1 MFGLFASTGQ
11 SQPEVIM
18 KKHLVYTL
26 LVFLSLLLLAGNAA
40 AIEVGATAPDFK
52 LPSLDGKEVSLSDYK
67 GQIIIL
73 KLATTWCPTCKQQT
87 EAILSANN
95 FLRNNNVAV
104 VEVFLQDSE
113 KMVREYLKGDKYD
126 MPFAALLDD
135 GRALKA
141 YNVYLIPRV
150 LIIDQDF
157 KVRRDGSLLSDRE
170 LIVEI
175 EKFAKK

>member
-1 MFGLFASTGQ
+1 
-11 SQPEVIM
+11 M
-18 KKHLVYTL
+18 KKSVALFLCTL
-26 LVFLSLLLLAGNAA
+26 LSLLLFTVSAA
-40 AIEVGATAPDFK
+40 AIELGATAPDFK
-52 LPSLDGKEVSLSDYK
+52 LPTLDGKQVSLSDYK
-67 GQIIIL
+67 GQVIVL
-73 KLATTWCPTCKQQT
+73 KLATTWCPTCKQQSQ
-87 EAILSANN
+87 EILSANN

-113 KMVREYLKGDKYD
+113 KMVREYLKGEKYD

-157 KVRRDGSLLSDRE
+157 KVRRDSSLLSDRE

-175 EKFAKK
+175 EKLTKK

>member
-1 MFGLFASTGQ
+1 
-11 SQPEVIM
+11 M
-18 KKHLVYTL
+18 KKSLA
-26 LVFLSLLLLAGNAA
+26 LSLLLLLALLLFAGGAA
-40 AIEVGATAPDFK
+40 AVEIGATAPDFK
-52 LPSLDGKEVSLSDYK
+52 LPTLDGKQVSLSDYK
-67 GQIIIL
+67 GQVIVL

-87 EAILSANN
+87 QEIQSAGN
-95 FLRNNNVAV
+95 FLRDRNVRV

-113 KMVREYLKGDKYD
+113 KMVNEYLKGEKFE
-126 MPFAALLDD
+126 MPFVALLDD

-141 YNVYLIPRV
+141 YSVYLIPRV

>member
-1 MFGLFASTGQ
+1 
-11 SQPEVIM
+11 M
-18 KKHLVYTL
+18 KKYLALSL
-26 LVFLSLLLLAGNAA
+26 LAILSLLLLAGGAVA
-40 AIEVGATAPDFK
+40 VEVGAIAPDFK
-52 LPSLDGKEVSLSDYK
+52 LPTLDGKQVSLSDYK
-67 GQIIIL
+67 GQILVL

-87 EAILSANN
+87 QEIQSAGS
-95 FLRNNNVAV
+95 FLREHNVRV

-113 KMVREYLKGDKYD
+113 KMVHEYLKGEKHE
-126 MPFAALLDD
+126 MPFVALLDD
-135 GRALKA
+135 GQALKA

>member
-1 MFGLFASTGQ
+1 
-11 SQPEVIM
+11 M
-18 KKHLVYTL
+18 KKNLALPL
-26 LVFLSLLLLAGNAA
+26 LIFLSLFLLAGGAA
-40 AIEVGATAPDFK
+40 AVEIGATAPDFK
-52 LPSLDGKEVSLSDYK
+52 LPTLDGKQVSLSDYK
-67 GQIIIL
+67 GQVIVL

-87 EAILSANN
+87 QEIQSAGN
-95 FLRNNNVAV
+95 FLRDHNVRV

-113 KMVREYLKGDKYD
+113 KMVNEYLKGEKFE
-126 MPFAALLDD
+126 MPFVALLDD

>member
-1 MFGLFASTGQ
+1 
-11 SQPEVIM
+11 M
-18 KKHLVYTL
+18 KKHLVFAL
-26 LVFLSLLLLAGNAA
+26 LVFLSLLFIASTAV

-52 LPSLDGKEVSLSDYK
+52 LPNLDGKEVSLSDFK
-67 GQIIIL
+67 GKVIIL
-73 KLATTWCPTCKQQT
+73 KLATTWCPTCKQQSQ
-87 EAILSANN
+87 EIQSANN
-95 FLRNNNVAV
+95 FLRDNNVAV
-104 VEVFLQDSE
+104 IEVFLQDSE
-113 KMVREYLKGDKYD
+113 KMVREYLKGEKYE

-150 LIIDQDF
+150 VIIDQDF

-175 EKFAKK
+175 GKLAKK

>member
-1 MFGLFASTGQ
+1 
-11 SQPEVIM
+11 M
-18 KKHLVYTL
+18 KKNLALPL
-26 LVFLSLLLLAGNAA
+26 LILLSLFLFTVNAA
-40 AIEVGATAPDFK
+40 AIELGATAPDFK
-52 LPSLDGKEVSLSDYK
+52 LPTLDGKQVSLSDYK
-67 GQIIIL
+67 GQVIVL
-73 KLATTWCPTCKQQT
+73 KLATTWCPTCKQQSQ
-87 EAILSANN
+87 EIQSANN

-113 KMVREYLKGDKYD
+113 KMVREYLKGERYD

-175 EKFAKK
+175 EKIAKK